1 MKYPALAP
9 PIGGQVI
16 IVVNLLN
23 HEKSRGRTSSA
34 ASCLMEDVMAL
45 GARSPTPARRS
56 VSPTF
61 MPYKNVTRGMRSLP
75 CSALV
80 RSEELSEDGM
90 HLHCL
95 LLLYLLVGPED
106 DSDGQQEAGSSG
118 VPHRP

>member
-45 GARSPTPARRS
+45 GARSPTPAQRS

-61 MPYKNVTRGMRSLP
+61 MPYKNVTRGDAVASLQWP
-75 CSALV
+75 SPLRRTLGGQGASPLPAPSVSA
-80 RSEELSEDGM
+80 RTS
-90 HLHCL
+90 
-95 LLLYLLVGPED
+95 
-106 DSDGQQEAGSSG
+106 
-118 VPHRP
+118 

>member
-34 ASCLMEDVMAL
+34 ASCLMEDVIAL

-56 VSPTF
+56 VLPTF
-61 MPYKNVTRGMRSLP
+61 MPYKNVTRGITP
-75 CSALV
+75 VPFSALV
-80 RSEELSEDGM
+80 RSEELSEDRM

-95 LLLYLLVGPED
+95 LLLYLLVRPED
-106 DSDGQQEAGSSG
+106 DSDGK
-118 VPHRP
+118 